1 MVAASMVWIRN
12 RETLSTAILQVLRSW
27 PELHQR
33 VFVKSHYHSESI
45 GEISTSLGL
54 RASDVRSILDQCD
67 RKLRAALKS
76 YREGVAQREDDG
88 VLPAANFASSGCFH

>member
-1 MVAASMVWIRN
+1 MVAASLVWIRN

-45 GEISTSLGL
+45 EEISISLGL
-54 RASDVRSILDQCD
+54 RASDVRGILDQCD
-67 RKLRAALKS
+67 RKLRTALKGF
-76 YREGVAQREDDG
+76 REGLAQREDE
-88 VLPAANFASSGCFH
+88 VLPAAHFASNGCLQ